1 MSFSLKLIDYLYN
14 IYIPSILLPK
24 CTNSEKYQIQELL
37 LNKGNMLKLL
47 STLIYSLL
55 VFNATFNNISVYI
68 VAVSFLCWMNQ
79 EYPEKTTDL

>member
-24 CTNSEKYQIQELL
+24 CINSEKYQIQELL
-37 LNKGNMLKLL
+37 LKLL
-47 STLIYSLL
+47 STLMYSLL

-68 VAVSFLCWMNQ
+68 VAVSFFMVN
-79 EYPEKTTDL
+79 ESGVPGENH

>member
-14 IYIPSILLPK
+14 IYKPSILLPK

-37 LNKGNMLKLL
+37 LKLL

>member
-37 LNKGNMLKLL
+37 LKLL